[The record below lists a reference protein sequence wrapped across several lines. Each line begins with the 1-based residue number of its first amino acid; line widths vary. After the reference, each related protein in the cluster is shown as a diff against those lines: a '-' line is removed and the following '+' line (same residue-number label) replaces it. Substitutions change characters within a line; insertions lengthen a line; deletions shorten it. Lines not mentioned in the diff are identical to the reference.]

1 MTEEKGATM
10 VTILDG
16 GSKEGNLGIFETKE
30 MQVAKNRMQEAIAN
44 IYYSIHWLFFP
55 LSNYSTKLNN
65 FHYFFY
71 YIYVVVH
78 EWTTNQR

>member
-1 MTEEKGATM
+1 MVSQGGQYGVGGFETVGKEETVIMTEEKGATM

-44 IYYSIHWLFFP
+44 IYYSIH
-55 LSNYSTKLNN
+55 
-65 FHYFFY
+65 
-71 YIYVVVH
+71 
-78 EWTTNQR
+78 